1 MFQCGINITS
11 NAYFKMNNI
20 PSEPFITVLTLACL
34 QHNAGGPD
42 GIGTS
47 EQVIDQLEA
56 IHCSI
61 DHLLHCLSTFDQ
73 HGQATLVPRTYK
85 AVPATELPT
94 DPSEAAETN
103 CFTLQDQQKL

>member
-1 MFQCGINITS
+1 M
-11 NAYFKMNNI
+11 
-20 PSEPFITVLTLACL
+20 TVNLVPVSCILKECHEI
-34 QHNAGGPD
+34 QR
-42 GIGTS
+42 
-47 EQVIDQLEA
+47 DQLEA

-103 CFTLQDQQKL
+103 CFTLQDQLKL